1 MAEDESDQESERL
14 VEELE
19 AIVDEELRGIEVGE
33 RRCRE
38 YCRRFCEIVEDYTAR
53 WHVPLPQLQVLQT
66 ALCCFTSASVSFP
79 DECEHV
85 QYVLSRLALSL
96 FELLLFFGKDEFYE
110 TPLKD
115 ILGSVQECHDLLIRY
130 DNTDLRLATC
140 VIKDGGPWEDP
151 VLQAILK
158 GKSEPEDIVDRY
170 LRSENQLFFEFR
182 VRYLI
187 ACERISEA
195 VALITTCLSHA
206 EVSKNLYYH
215 QAYFICLHMTNLT
228 DKLLPEHVLRIDS
241 GDGVKIICRI
251 EKEGKSALALQLSE
265 AFLITQLQTG
275 KMYCVWDLTFIWTKL
290 QLKMNPSKEVFV
302 EQCYNMLRIAAN
314 VKVIF
319 PFMKAIRD
327 EVGEAGVQL
336 EVELCGCALQLDL
349 HNEPE
354 TKSLIYKTIAYLFP
368 TDLEICR
375 ICALSVFFLER
386 TIESYWDV
394 ERLYKYS
401 DEDYNEFNSYVENR
415 VRFELLPILKR
426 GLLFDPEFWNFQM
439 IQQNCAE
446 LLGKKAAELVGEKAA
461 LVVCTPEQ
469 VDKVLE
475 PSLPLDDSVI
485 PSLPLNDSVIPSLPL
500 NDSVI
505 PSLPLDIS
513 VNPSLP
519 LDDSVMQLRNGVLKH
534 KDTSRK
540 LRLPLH
546 FRKNHAAPSP
556 KQMEHNVPKHP
567 CMLCNKEFLGGH
579 IFRHAQTHH
588 DGGFFS
594 CVICARKFRNKIG
607 MLRHLKHHL
616 KKMQRHAMVKSSD
629 VSSDNDIQVCLDISE
644 VNSSEDSSV
653 TLENGNSSSSTS
665 EVLKVLHS
673 QEASIECITPDEN
686 HLINH
691 NLEYLHHSTAT
702 QTSFS
707 TDVSN
712 PDDVAAAIGEVEI
725 GEEKSDKDLSECI
738 KLNGSVFGKGESDVR
753 HKITYKCPA
762 QGCYRVFQR
771 VRGLNKHAWKAHPS
785 DVMVQQ
791 HIMAWNKSKCRFCQ
805 RKFTDGRHFFD
816 HLKRHA
822 YPNVYFCQQQNCN
835 KNFKF
840 ATQLTEHQ
848 LSHESLMVQCGFIN
862 CTEVFGHISSL
873 YEHEAQHYEQN
884 PGEVGGTCL
893 ANEEPVGPAPVYS
906 MPQLDTVNH
915 QRLTAP
921 SKKEQTG
928 NDEVVDLP
936 VPSWKSRKEVAE
948 PKTYKQTEKKTN
960 WEVQTAEET
969 LQTSSN
975 DSEHNSRQETVQET
989 QQVVVEEQIP
999 NGCNLQERTISEVDT
1014 PVTSHAITELDT
1026 NQTLHPDM
1034 AQDAEQQITAL
1045 ENRLG
1050 ESKLNQ
1056 PSKSASFGA
1065 GSTRPYSRP
1074 LPPSYLDEQYISMPK
1089 RRKSSQ
1095 DQINENP
1102 SVSVTSGEKLR
1113 CGKCLTNYCS
1123 SEALEEHLAQK
1134 KCQLYFGFDSDDESA
1149 W

>member
-19 AIVDEELRGIEVGE
+19 AIVDEELTGIEVGE

-96 FELLLFFGKDEFYE
+96 FELMLFFGKDEFYE

-115 ILGSVQECHDLLIRY
+115 ILGSVQECHDLLMRY
-130 DNTDLRLATC
+130 DNIDLRLATC

-158 GKSEPEDIVDRY
+158 GKSEPQDIVDKY
-170 LRSENQLFFEFR
+170 LESENQLFFEFR

-195 VALITTCLSHA
+195 VALITTCLSHP
-206 EVSKNLYYH
+206 EVSRNIYYH
-215 QAYFICLHMTNLT
+215 QAYFICLHMTKLT
-228 DKLLPEHVLRIDS
+228 DKLLPEHVLRMDTS
-241 GDGVKIICRI
+241 DGVSIICRI
-251 EKEGKSALALQLSE
+251 EKEGKTALALQLSE

-275 KMYCVWDLTFIWTKL
+275 KMYCVWELIFIWSKL
-290 QLKMNPSKEVFV
+290 QLKVNPSKEVYV

-319 PFMKAIRD
+319 PFMKTIRD

-336 EVELCGCALQLDL
+336 SVELCGCALQLDL
-349 HNEPE
+349 HNNPE

-386 TIESYWDV
+386 TVESYKDV

-439 IQQNCAE
+439 IEQNCAE
-446 LLGKKAAELVGEKAA
+446 LLGEKAA
-461 LVVCTPEQ
+461 LVTDTQEQ
-469 VDKVLE
+469 SDNPLE
-475 PSLPLDDSVI
+475 PNLP
-485 PSLPLNDSVIPSLPL
+485 P
-500 NDSVI
+500 
-505 PSLPLDIS
+505 
-513 VNPSLP
+513 
-519 LDDSVMQLRNGVLKH
+519 DDSVMQLRNGVLKL
-534 KDTSRK
+534 KERSCK
-540 LRLPLH
+540 LRLPFH
-546 FRKNHAAPSP
+546 SRRNHTIPSP

-567 CMLCNKEFLGGH
+567 CILCKKEFLGGH

-588 DGGFFS
+588 EGGFFT
-594 CVICARKFRNKIG
+594 CVLCARKFRNKIN

-616 KKMQRHAMVKSSD
+616 KKMQRHSMVKSAD
-629 VSSDNDIQVCLDISE
+629 ASSDNAMQVCSDIGE
-644 VNSSEDSSV
+644 VNSSESLV
-653 TLENGNSSSSTS
+653 VLENGSSTSSTS
-665 EVLKVLHS
+665 EELNILHS
-673 QEASIECITPDEN
+673 QETEMQCMVPDEN
-686 HLINH
+686 HLTDH
-691 NLEYLHHSTAT
+691 NIELLHHSTAT

-712 PDDVAAAIGEVEI
+712 TDDVSAALGEIEAV
-725 GEEKSDKDLSECI
+725 EEKSDKAFTECI
-738 KLNGSVFGKGESDVR
+738 KLNGSVFDKGEPDVS
-753 HKITYKCPA
+753 HKVNYQCPA
-762 QGCYRVFQR
+762 KGCHRVFQR
-771 VRGLNKHAWKAHPS
+771 VRALNKHARKSHPS
-785 DVMVQQ
+785 DENVQQ
-791 HIMAWNKSKCRFCQ
+791 HIMAWNKGKCRFCQ
-805 RKFTDGRHFFD
+805 RKFTNGRHFMD
-816 HLKRHA
+816 HLKRHT
-822 YPNVYFCQQQNCN
+822 YPNVYFCQQQSCN

-840 ATQLTEHQ
+840 VTHLAEHQ
-848 LSHESLMVQCGFIN
+848 LSHETLIFQCGFIN
-862 CTEVFGHISSL
+862 CTEVFEQISSL
-873 YEHEAQHYEQN
+873 YEHEARHYEQN
-884 PGEVGGTCL
+884 AGEVGNAL
-893 ANEEPVGPAPVYS
+893 PVEEPVSPVPVCS
-906 MPQLDTVNH
+906 LPQEDMENN
-915 QRLTAP
+915 QRLTE
-921 SKKEQTG
+921 STKKVQTVS
-928 NDEVVDLP
+928 DEVVDLP
-936 VPSWKSRKEVAE
+936 VPTWKSRKEVVE
-948 PKTYKQTEKKTN
+948 PKTYKQTEKKMN
-960 WEVQTAEET
+960 GEVQTAEQT
-969 LQTSSN
+969 LQPSCN
-975 DSEHNSRQETVQET
+975 DSEPTNADSCQETVQET
-989 QQVVVEEQIP
+989 PSVVEEQIP
-999 NGCNLQERTISEVDT
+999 NGYIVQEQTVSEEVDT
-1014 PVTSHAITELDT
+1014 PVTLDGT
-1026 NQTLHPDM
+1026 RETATDITLHSDT
-1034 AQDAEQQITAL
+1034 AQDVEQKNIAV
-1045 ENRLG
+1045 ENRL
-1050 ESKLNQ
+1050 EDSKPNQ
-1056 PSKSASFGA
+1056 PAKSAPG
-1065 GSTRPYSRP
+1065 GTRLYSRP

-1095 DQINENP
+1095 DRFHENP
-1102 SVSVTSGEKLR
+1102 CESKTSVEKLR

-1123 SEALEEHLAQK
+1123 SEALDEHLAQK